1 MSTTRSPSEIRRPRM
16 ALLAQLPVFLTLDG
30 KRAVVAGDAT
40 HIAWKVELLSAAG
53 AAVSVFAEDVKEQLQ
68 AISADPPGGPVTLHA
83 RCWQSADFAA
93 ASIAVGAFVD
103 VVEAERF
110 ATSARRAGV
119 PVNIIDKPQFCDFTF
134 GAIVNRSPLVIG
146 ISTDGA
152 APMFGMAI
160 RTKLEAVIPA
170 GFALWAKA
178 AQNWRRLLK
187 ASRLNLAGRRHF
199 WRNFVGHALAHP
211 DETPERSQFDTILA
225 ATRKERPSESKGAVV
240 LVGAG
245 PGNPE
250 LLTLRG
256 LRALQCADVIL
267 VDDLVTPEILEFAR
281 REAEKILVGKTGH
294 RPSCKQDDVTDLM
307 ISLAKSG
314 RQVVRL
320 KSGDPMIFGRASEEI
335 AACRAAGIP
344 VEVVPGI
351 TSAQGAASSLGLSL
365 TQRRRARRLQ
375 FVTGHGDNGRL
386 PDDINW
392 HAVAD
397 PSATTVIYM
406 PVRTLEE
413 FCTAAVRH
421 GLDRHTP
428 AAAISHATR
437 SDECIVTG
445 TVGDLPAR
453 LAANPLPA
461 PVIVLIGRALE
472 EAEAFSASEASA
484 VDGSPYPALPFRDA
498 TLTVCEAGTETVPVL
513 CDLTDS
519 RSAPGRSG
527 FFPRA
532 KD

>member
-1 MSTTRSPSEIRRPRM
+1 VRFRSIEHGFMNQTRNPKEIRRPRM
-16 ALLAQLPVFLTLDG
+16 EALAQVPVFLTLDG
-30 KRAVVAGDAT
+30 KRVVVAGDAT
-40 HIAWKVELLSAAG
+40 DIAWKVELLSAAG
-53 AAVSVFAEDVKEQLQ
+53 AAVSVFSDEVKKELQ
-68 AISADPPGGPVTLHA
+68 AIATDPPGGPVTLHA
-83 RCWQSADFAA
+83 RHWQSTDFAA
-93 ASIAVGAFVD
+93 AQIAVGAFAGLD
-103 VVEAERF
+103 EAERF
-110 ATSARRAGV
+110 ATAARRAGV
-119 PVNIIDKPQFCDFTF
+119 PVNIVDKPQFCDFTF

-160 RTKLEAVIPA
+160 RAKLEAVIPA

-187 ASRLNLAGRRHF
+187 MSQLSLAARRRF
-199 WRNFVGHALAHP
+199 WKNFADHALAHP
-211 DETPERSQFDTILA
+211 DEKPDQSQFDAILA
-225 ATRKERPSESKGAVV
+225 ATRKEGPPAPEGSVV

-250 LLTLRG
+250 LLTLKAV
-256 LRALQCADVIL
+256 RALQWADVIL

-307 ISLAKSG
+307 ISLARNG

-351 TSAQGAASSLGLSL
+351 TSAQGAASSLGMSL

-392 HAVAD
+392 SAVAD

-413 FCTAAVRH
+413 FCATAVSH

-437 SDECIVTG
+437 SDERVIKG

-453 LAANPLPA
+453 LAAEPLPA
-461 PVIVLIGRALE
+461 PVLVLIGHALD
-472 EAEAFSASEASA
+472 EADAFSASEPVA
-484 VDGSPYPALPFRDA
+484 VDSSEPSPAARQRTRA
-498 TLTVCEAGTETVPVL
+498 VC
-513 CDLTDS
+513 
-519 RSAPGRSG
+519 
-527 FFPRA
+527 
-532 KD
+532 

>member
-1 MSTTRSPSEIRRPRM
+1 ME
-16 ALLAQLPVFLTLDG
+16 LLSQLPVFLTLDG

-40 HIAWKVELLSAAG
+40 DLSWKVELLSAAG
-53 AAVSVFAEDVKEQLQ
+53 AAVSVFSEDVKGQLQ
-68 AISADPPGGPVTLHA
+68 AIAATPPGGPVTLHG
-83 RCWQSADFAA
+83 RRWQSGDFADA
-93 ASIAVGAFVD
+93 AIAVGAFAD
-103 VVEAERF
+103 IVEADRF

-119 PVNIIDKPQFCDFTF
+119 PVNVIDKPQFCDFTF

-170 GFALWAKA
+170 GFTLWAKA

-187 ASRLNLAGRRHF
+187 MSHLSLAGRRRF
-199 WRNFVGHALAHP
+199 WRNFAGHALAHP
-211 DETPERSQFDTILA
+211 DEKPEQPQFDAILA
-225 ATRKERPSESKGAVV
+225 ATRKEPQPESTGAVL

-250 LLTLRG
+250 LLTLRAV
-256 LRALQCADVIL
+256 RALQWADVIL
-267 VDDLVTPEILEFAR
+267 VDDLVTSEILEFAR

-320 KSGDPMIFGRASEEI
+320 KSGDPMVFGRASEEI

-351 TSAQGAASSLGLSL
+351 TSAQGAASSLGISL

-392 HAVAD
+392 HAVGD
-397 PSATTVIYM
+397 PSATTVVYM

-413 FCTAAVRH
+413 FCAAAVRH
-421 GLDRHTP
+421 GLDQHTP

-437 SDECIVTG
+437 PDECIVMG
-445 TVGDLPAR
+445 TVSDLPAR
-453 LAANPLPA
+453 LTAEPLPA
-461 PVIVLIGRALE
+461 PVIVLIGRALDD
-472 EAEAFSASEASA
+472 AEAFSTILSSA
-484 VDGSPYPALPFRDA
+484 VDAGVNPATPTQQITR
-498 TLTVCEAGTETVPVL
+498 VV
-513 CDLTDS
+513 S
-519 RSAPGRSG
+519 
-527 FFPRA
+527 
-532 KD
+532 